1 MSEYSIVNGPGDL
14 PCVEL
19 SNRSGR
25 ALVSLYGAHVLSF
38 IPAGGEEV
46 LFLSGHSHYVYG
58 KAIRGGIP
66 VCWPWFGAHPDDP
79 SLPSHGFARIRSW
92 APAEDCELI
101 RRDGEEITR
110 LVLELPRAAYPEKPL
125 LPAVRAR
132 LIVEAGRRLRVSLVL
147 KNLSTEEFHYSGA
160 LHTYFRVGEI
170 AEVSVTG
177 LEGASCLDSL
187 TGREEPWHGPVR
199 FSEEFDRVFYS
210 DAACVIH
217 DPSLGR
223 EIRVEK
229 SGSNSTVVWNPWTAK
244 SARMSDFGDDEFH
257 RMLCVETAF
266 ARRDARILPPG
277 GEAVHTAVI
286 GVSRG

>member
-1 MSEYSIVNGPGDL
+1 MSEYQLIDGPGDL
-14 PCVEL
+14 PCVEI
-19 SNRSGR
+19 SNQSCR

-38 IPAGGEEV
+38 IPAGEEEV
-46 LFLSGHSHYVYG
+46 LFLSGRSHYAYG

-66 VCWPWFGAHPDDP
+66 VCWPWFSAHPEDP
-79 SLPSHGFARIRSW
+79 SLPSHGFARILSW
-92 APAEDCELI
+92 VPAEDCEFI
-101 RRDGEEITR
+101 RLGGEEITR
-110 LVLELPRAAYPEKPL
+110 LVLELPRAAYPEKPP

-132 LIVEAGRRLRVSLVL
+132 IIVEAGRKLRVSLAL
-147 KNLSTEEFHYSGA
+147 KNLSDEEFHYSGA
-160 LHTYFRVGEI
+160 LHSYFRVGEI
-170 AEVSVTG
+170 GEVTVTG
-177 LEGASCLDSL
+177 LEGAPCFDSL
-187 TGREEPWHGPVR
+187 TGREEPWHGPVS
-199 FSEEFDRVFYS
+199 FTGEFDRVFYS

-223 EIRVEK
+223 EITVEK
-229 SGSNSTVVWNPWTAK
+229 SGSGSTVVWNPWTAK

-266 ARRDARILPPG
+266 ARRDSRTLPPG